1 MKARIIKDYD
11 PKNHGIT
18 EEFLIE
24 SNDWDLLELNYSLDT
39 SKLSEWYSQV
49 NEKFSHMRFNFNTY
63 SEKLDLELSK
73 QMVEEGYCGYYCG
86 PIDGI
91 TFSWPTERYEPLPP
105 PQQCNLEL
113 FPEVNRNTFFD
124 DAKIMSKMKFGYLE
138 EMISVLG
145 EDSFRQMI
153 ITTHHPG
160 MYIRQHLD
168 SKVLKLHIPVETNEN
183 AKFHFGPNKEREYH
197 MKLGK
202 IYILNTGDWH
212 GTSNESKEFR
222 SHIITRIAPWQL
234 TKVIDLTND

>member
-1 MKARIIKDYD
+1 LKARIIKDYD

-124 DAKIMSKMKFGYLE
+124 DAKIMSK
-138 EMISVLG
+138 
-145 EDSFRQMI
+145 
-153 ITTHHPG
+153 
-160 MYIRQHLD
+160 
-168 SKVLKLHIPVETNEN
+168 
-183 AKFHFGPNKEREYH
+183 
-197 MKLGK
+197 
-202 IYILNTGDWH
+202 
-212 GTSNESKEFR
+212 
-222 SHIITRIAPWQL
+222 
-234 TKVIDLTND
+234 